1 MSFDFKVQQLL
12 VFWLLVSPIIL
23 HAQPQSLGQVPAQR
37 SAELA
42 TGATSTENDLS
53 HTHIFGGDI
62 NIQGMHQQFA
72 LATAR
77 GPLPFGVTGSVQR
90 WISGPPLDNLYT
102 QIAQGYVPVGDK
114 WKLVFNE
121 IYQNQGN
128 INLANVVVGANYKPS
143 SDISLNATIGMGA
156 NTLYTYR
163 YSVYASP
170 QFMLPYTQNGKKALS
185 VEAGLTYQSYELGD
199 FSQISPKLNWHVSE
213 SLPMVSVGYSFGSF
227 KNTTAQTMTGYY
239 QPKTLNGAMLTSVV
253 KPSDKSFLALTW
265 YPANRNY
272 IAGVEMIQDTF
283 GATLHYNASE
293 RIRFSLFSQFQ
304 VTRGS
309 GNDIAGG
316 VSMSFN
322 F

>member
-1 MSFDFKVQQLL
+1 MIFGLKVQRLL
-12 VFWLLVSPIIL
+12 ALWLLLSPIVL
-23 HAQPQSLGQVPAQR
+23 QAQPQSQGQA
-37 SAELA
+37 SAHVSAASAPSADL
-42 TGATSTENDLS
+42 TENDLS

-62 NIQGMHQQFA
+62 NIQGLHQQFA
-72 LATAR
+72 LASAR

-121 IYQNQGN
+121 IYQSQGN
-128 INLANVVVGANYKPS
+128 INLANLVVGANYKPS

-156 NTLYTYR
+156 NTAYTYR

-170 QFMLPYTQNGKKALS
+170 QFMLPYTQNGKKVLS

-199 FSQISPKLNWHVSE
+199 FSQISPKLNWHVSK
-213 SLPMVSVGYSFGSF
+213 SLPMVSAGYSFGSF
-227 KNTTAQTMTGYY
+227 KNTTAQRMTAYY
-239 QPKTLNGAMLTSVV
+239 QPKTLNGAMFTSVV

-283 GATLHYNASE
+283 GATLHYNATE
-293 RIRFSLFSQFQ
+293 KIRFSLFSQFQ